1 MMQNST
7 EDFGTLFEESLKKH
21 PLKEGELVKGTVV
34 KVTRDHIL
42 VDIGFKSEGQIPI
55 DEFRDLDGEVTIKP
69 GDPVDVVFE
78 SAEDDRGNV
87 VLSKEKADALQA
99 WDKLAEV
106 ERDNGTIEGV
116 IINKIK
122 GGMVVNVGG
131 VRAFLPGSQIDL
143 KPVKSLDR
151 LIGKKLKFK
160 ILKLNKLKGNVV
172 LSRRAILELER
183 ETQKTE
189 LLKNIAE
196 GQVVEGMVKNITDYG
211 AFIDLGGVDGLL
223 HITDMTWGRIQHPS
237 EVVALGQSL
246 KVVVL
251 KFDPNSQ
258 KVSLGLK
265 QLSEDPW
272 ENVPVKYPVGSRL
285 KGKVVNVTDY
295 GAFVELEEG
304 VEGLVHVSEMS
315 WGKKVKHPSKIVN
328 VGDLIESVVLDFDSS
343 SRRISLGMKQIE
355 PNPWTQLQE
364 KYPQGSRIKGVVK
377 NVTDF
382 GIFVGI
388 EEGIDGL
395 VHVSDFSW
403 KKKFEHPSEIYQKG
417 EEVEAVVLNIDQDNE
432 RFSLGIKQLDE
443 DVFQKIM
450 KHFSPG
456 THAKGKITA
465 VEGNGVYLDL
475 GEEIV
480 GFIPNKDLDGDAPA
494 IGDEVE
500 AQVINIDDKEH
511 RVVLSIRAYH
521 KSTEKQALEDFRAK
535 QGDASA
541 TFSDV
546 LSKE

>member
-1 MMQNST
+1 MQNQI
-7 EDFGTLFEESLKKH
+7 EDFGALFEESLKKH
-21 PLKEGELVKGTVV
+21 PLNEGELVKGTVV
-34 KVTRDHIL
+34 KVTRDYVM
-42 VDIGFKSEGQIPI
+42 VDIGFKSEGQINI
-55 DEFRDLDGEVTIKP
+55 DEFRNLDGEVTVQP
-69 GDPVDVVFE
+69 GDKVDVVFE
-78 SAEDDRGNV
+78 AAEDESGMV

-106 ERDNGTIEGV
+106 EKENGIIEGV

-151 LIGKKLKFK
+151 LIGKKFRFK
-160 ILKLNKLKGNVV
+160 ILKLNKAKGNVV

-183 ETQKTE
+183 EVQKAE

-196 GQVVEGMVKNITDYG
+196 GQVVEGQVKNITDYG
-211 AFIDLGGVDGLL
+211 AFIDLGGIDGLL
-223 HITDMTWGRIQHPS
+223 HITDMTWGRINHPS
-237 EVVALGQSL
+237 EVVALGQTL

-251 KFDPNSQ
+251 KFDQDSH

-265 QLSEDPW
+265 QLLPDPW
-272 ENVPVKYPVGSRL
+272 ESVPEKYTVGTRL

-315 WGKKVKHPSKIVN
+315 WLKKVKHPSKIVN
-328 VGDLIESVVLDFDSS
+328 VGDFIEAVVLDFDSN

-355 PNPWTQLQE
+355 PNPWSQLQQ
-364 KYPQGSRIKGVVK
+364 KYPLGSRVKGVVK

-382 GIFVGI
+382 GVFIGI

-403 KKKFEHPSEIYQKG
+403 AHKAKHPSEIYQKG
-417 EEVEAVVLNIDQDNE
+417 QEVEAVVLNIDQENE
-432 RFSLGIKQLDE
+432 RFSLGVKQLDE
-443 DVFQKIM
+443 DPFQKIIRG
-450 KHFSPG
+450 FAPG
-456 THAKGKITA
+456 SHVKGKVTA
-465 VEGNGVYLDL
+465 VENHGVSLDM
-475 GEEIV
+475 GDEV
-480 GFIPNKDLDGDAPA
+480 QGFIPNKELDGESPA
-494 IGDEVE
+494 VGDEIE
-500 AQVINIDDKEH
+500 AQVTNIDDKEH

-535 QGDASA
+535 QGDATA
-541 TFSDV
+541 TLSDV
-546 LSKE
+546 LSKN